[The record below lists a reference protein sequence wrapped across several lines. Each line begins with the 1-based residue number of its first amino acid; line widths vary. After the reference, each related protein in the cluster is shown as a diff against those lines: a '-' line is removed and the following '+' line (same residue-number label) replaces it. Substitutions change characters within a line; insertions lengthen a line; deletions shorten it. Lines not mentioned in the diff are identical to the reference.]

1 MADVLSQREI
11 DALLQAL
18 SSGEVSAEAM
28 KEEEEQRRIR
38 AYDFKRAMR
47 FSKDQLR
54 SLTRIYENYARMLST
69 YFSAQLRTWMH
80 LDVISVEQLPYEEFI
95 RSMPQ
100 LSTLL
105 VVDLAPLSGRWVI
118 GIGPDVAFVMLDRL
132 LGGPGL
138 ELAGARAF
146 TEIETTVFERS
157 WSRSLGVLGDAWKG
171 IVEDLRPT
179 LSFIEFNPQFLQIAA
194 PNDTVAVVSVSMR
207 IMETTGLMHIGM
219 PHLTLERLLPKL
231 SSQHMLG
238 MGQAGRAL
246 DPARE
251 EALRERLRAAPVE
264 IRAVLGR
271 TSIDFYDLMHLA
283 AGDVIP
289 LHQSVNRPVEI
300 YVGDRV
306 KYLGRPGVDH
316 GRLAVQITEIADD
329 ERGE

>member
-28 KEEEEQRRIR
+28 KEEEEHRRIR
-38 AYDFKRAMR
+38 VYDFKRAMR

-54 SLTRIYENYARMLST
+54 SLTRIYENYVRMLST
-69 YFSAQLRTWMH
+69 HFSAQLRTWMH

-105 VVDLAPLSGRWVI
+105 VVDLSPLSGQWVI
-118 GIGPDVAFVMLDRL
+118 GIGPEVAFVMLDRL
-132 LGGPGL
+132 LGGPGV
-138 ELAGARAF
+138 EPPAARTF

-171 IVEDLRPT
+171 IVEDMRPT

-194 PNDTVAVVSVSMR
+194 PNDTVAVVSISVR
-207 IMETTGLMHIGM
+207 IMETTGLMHVCM

-238 MGQAGRAL
+238 MRQTGREL
-246 DPARE
+246 DPVKQ
-251 EALRERLRAAPVE
+251 EALQQRLRTAPLDV
-264 IRAVLGR
+264 RAVLGR
-271 TSIDFYDLMHLA
+271 TALDFHDVMHLA
-283 AGDVIP
+283 PGDVIP
-289 LHQSVNRPVEI
+289 LHQSVEKPIEI
-300 YVGDRV
+300 LVGDRV
-306 KYLGRPGVDH
+306 KFLGRPGVDH
-316 GRLAVQITEIADD
+316 GRLAVQITDIVNE
-329 ERGE
+329 EGGE